1 MRKLT
6 GLFAVVVVIAAVV
19 AVQALAATPTVSWHV
34 GTKKALTIRK
44 GQSVKWVWTGDST
57 HNVKGKGFTSKTSAK
72 KGFSYTHRFGSKG
85 KFTIVCTFHPGL
97 MKTTVTVR

>member
-57 HNVKGKGFTSKTSAK
+57 HNVKGKGFKSPAHTAK
-72 KGFSYTHRFGSKG
+72 GATYTHTFRTKG
-85 KFTIVCTFHPGL
+85 KFTITCTFHPGL
-97 MKTTVTVR
+97 MKTIVKVG